1 VNWPPGHLLPGNKL
15 HQTLPAHR
23 RALPAQP
30 YNAPK
35 LGGFRLAATNLE
47 IGKTV
52 GDYEII
58 ALLGHGGMGKVFK
71 VRNVISDRVD
81 AMKSLLSYGDGESEA
96 AERFLR
102 EIKVLAKLEHPNIT
116 SFRTAFRLDDEL
128 LMIMEYVE
136 GSALSRR
143 LHQKLELWRAVDYAC
158 QVLSAL
164 SHAHHSGVLHRDVKP
179 SNILIGAGDRV
190 KLTDFGIASL
200 TADPG
205 LTITGGTVGT
215 LYYMAPEQMKAL
227 PIDGRA
233 DLYSVGVTLYEM
245 ITGRVPF
252 KGDSYYSVL
261 KANLEHKPVPAN
273 ELVPDLPSE
282 LCAIIEKSLEK
293 DPDDRFQT
301 ADEFRAALQNLHLE
315 KSPDSDSTQ
324 SALGVVPPSLPASRT
339 PSRIFEHLDKAALET
354 ARKKLAIYIGPMAKI
369 IVGRAANRARSVED
383 LYQILATEIS
393 SPQDREKFLRSRPL

>member
-1 VNWPPGHLLPGNKL
+1 LPE
-15 HQTLPAHR
+15 
-23 RALPAQP
+23 
-30 YNAPK
+30 
-35 LGGFRLAATNLE
+35 TNLE
-47 IGKTV
+47 VGKTV

-58 ALLGHGGMGKVFK
+58 ALLGHGGMGKVYK
-71 VRNVISDRVD
+71 VRNLISDRVD
-81 AMKSLLSYGDGESEA
+81 AMKSLISYGDGESEG

-116 SFRTAFRLDDEL
+116 SFRTAFRLNEEL

-136 GSALSRR
+136 GSSLSRR
-143 LHQKLELWRAVDYAC
+143 LAQQRLELWRAVDYAA

-164 SHAHHSGVLHRDVKP
+164 SHAHQCGVLHRDVKP

-200 TADPG
+200 VADPG

-252 KGDSYYSVL
+252 KGNSYYSVL
-261 KANLEHKPVPAN
+261 KANLDHKPIPAN
-273 ELVPDLPSE
+273 EIVPDLPEE
-282 LCAIIEKSLEK
+282 LSAIIEHSLEK
-293 DPDDRFQT
+293 NPQDRFQT
-301 ADEFRAALQNLHLE
+301 ADEFRAALQELNLQP
-315 KSPDSDSTQ
+315 PDHDS
-324 SALGVVPPSLPASRT
+324 SASAIGGIPHSAAVSKT
-339 PSRIFEHLDKAALET
+339 PSHSFKALDNAVLET

-369 IVGRAANRARSVED
+369 IVGQAANRARSVED

-393 SPQDREKFLRSRPL
+393 SAQDREKFLRSRPL

>member
-1 VNWPPGHLLPGNKL
+1 MP
-15 HQTLPAHR
+15 
-23 RALPAQP
+23 
-30 YNAPK
+30 
-35 LGGFRLAATNLE
+35 ATNLE

-116 SFRTAFRLDDEL
+116 SFRTAFRLDEEL

-136 GSALSRR
+136 GSALSRK
-143 LHQKLELWRAVDYAC
+143 LAHQKLELWRAVDYAC

-164 SHAHHSGVLHRDVKP
+164 SHAHQCGVLHRDVKP

-205 LTITGGTVGT
+205 LTVTGGTVGT

-227 PIDGRA
+227 PIDERA

-261 KANLEHKPVPAN
+261 KANLDKPVPAN
-273 ELVPDLPSE
+273 ELVPDLPAE

-293 DPDDRFQT
+293 NPEDRFQT
-301 ADEFRAALQNLHLE
+301 ADEFRTALQDLHLE

-324 SALGVVPPSLPASRT
+324 SALAEVPHSSPASRT
-339 PSRIFEHLDKAALET
+339 PSRIFEHLDKAVLET
-354 ARKKLAIYIGPMAKI
+354 ARKKLAVYIGPMAKI

-393 SPQDREKFLRSRPL
+393 SQQDREKFLRSRPL

>member
-1 VNWPPGHLLPGNKL
+1 LP
-15 HQTLPAHR
+15 
-23 RALPAQP
+23 
-30 YNAPK
+30 
-35 LGGFRLAATNLE
+35 ATNLE
-47 IGKTV
+47 VGKTV

-96 AERFLR
+96 AERFIR

-116 SFRTAFRLDDEL
+116 SFRTAFRVNEEV

-136 GSALSRR
+136 GSSLSRKLVHNR
-143 LHQKLELWRAVDYAC
+143 LELWRAVDYAC

-164 SHAHHSGVLHRDVKP
+164 GHAHQCGVLHRDVKP
-179 SNILIGAGDRV
+179 SNILIGADDRV

-200 TADPG
+200 ATDPG

-233 DLYSVGVTLYEM
+233 DLYSAGVTLYEM

-261 KANLEHKPVPAN
+261 KANLENRPIPPD
-273 ELVPDLPSE
+273 ELVPDLPAE
-282 LCAIIEKSLEK
+282 LSAIVEKSLEK
-293 DPDDRFQT
+293 NPEDRFQT
-301 ADEFRAALQNLHLE
+301 ADDFRIALQELNIDKPSDH
-315 KSPDSDSTQ
+315 DSTTASVVVARHSQ
-324 SALGVVPPSLPASRT
+324 SGAKT
-339 PSRIFEHLDKAALET
+339 PSRSFKHLDPVVLEI
-354 ARKKLAIYIGPMAKI
+354 ARKKLAVYIGPMARI
-369 IVGRAANRARSVED
+369 IVGQAANHARSVED
-383 LYQILATEIS
+383 LYQKLATEIPS
-393 SPQDREKFLRSRPL
+393 TRDREKFLRSRPL

>member
-1 VNWPPGHLLPGNKL
+1 M
-15 HQTLPAHR
+15 TR
-23 RALPAQP
+23 
-30 YNAPK
+30 NAPVPAKVDAGTGKNSGLK
-35 LGGFRLAATNLE
+35 LSRIMLPKPEVSRLPATNLE
-47 IGKTV
+47 VGKTV

-58 ALLGHGGMGKVFK
+58 ALLGQGGMGKVFK

-81 AMKSLLSYGDGESEA
+81 AMKSLLSYGDGQSEG
-96 AERFLR
+96 AERFIR

-116 SFRTAFRLDDEL
+116 SFRTAFRLNDEV

-136 GSALSRR
+136 GSSLSRKLVKQR
-143 LHQKLELWRAVDYAC
+143 LELWRAVDYAC

-164 SHAHHSGVLHRDVKP
+164 SHAHQSGVLHRDVKP

-261 KANLEHKPVPAN
+261 KANLEHRPIPPN
-273 ELVPDLPSE
+273 ELVPDMPAE
-282 LCAIIEKSLEK
+282 LSAIIEKSLEK
-293 DPDDRFQT
+293 NPRDRFQT
-301 ADEFRAALQNLHLE
+301 ADEFRAALQELNLE
-315 KSPDSDSTQ
+315 KPSDNDAPTA
-324 SALGVVPPSLPASRT
+324 SAMAEPHSAPVSKT
-339 PSRIFEHLDKAALET
+339 PSRSFKHLDADVLAT
-354 ARKKLAIYIGPMAKI
+354 ASKKLAVFIGPVAKI
-369 IVGRAANRARSVED
+369 VVGQAANRARSVED
-383 LYQILATEIS
+383 LYQILATEIPS
-393 SPQDREKFLRSRPL
+393 AQDREKFLRSRPL

>member
-1 VNWPPGHLLPGNKL
+1 M
-15 HQTLPAHR
+15 PA
-23 RALPAQP
+23 
-30 YNAPK
+30 N
-35 LGGFRLAATNLE
+35 NLE
-47 IGKTV
+47 VGKTV

-71 VRNVISDRVD
+71 VRNVISDHVD

-96 AERFLR
+96 AERFIR

-116 SFRTAFRLDDEL
+116 SFRTAFRVNEEV

-136 GSALSRR
+136 GSSLSRKLHHR
-143 LHQKLELWRAVDYAC
+143 LEVWRAVDYTC
-158 QVLSAL
+158 QVLRAL
-164 SHAHHSGVLHRDVKP
+164 SHAHQSGVLHRDVKP
-179 SNILIGAGDRV
+179 SNILIGADDRV

-215 LYYMAPEQMKAL
+215 LYYMSPEQMKAL

-252 KGDSYYSVL
+252 RGDSYYSIL
-261 KANLEHKPVPAN
+261 KANLEHRPIPPN
-273 ELVPDLPSE
+273 DLVPSLPVE
-282 LCAIIEKSLEK
+282 LSAIIEKSLEK
-293 DPDDRFQT
+293 NPRDRFQT
-301 ADEFRAALQNLHLE
+301 ADEFRIALQELMLDKPSNHD
-315 KSPDSDSTQ
+315 SPTA
-324 SALGVVPPSLPASRT
+324 SAVVAPLASKT
-339 PSRIFEHLDKAALET
+339 PSRSFKHLDPAVLET

-369 IVGRAANRARSVED
+369 IVDQAANHARSVED
-383 LYQILATEIS
+383 LYQTLAAEIPS
-393 SPQDREKFLRSRPL
+393 MQDREKFLRSRPL